1 MSRSSTNPDPE
12 SLLAA
17 GNYVQAARVYESRHR
32 LDDAVDAYQRAGA
45 WNDAARVL
53 SHQGRFR
60 EAGETLLFYLPGEP
74 TPVRQLAPD
83 VRRHALNAALCF
95 ARGGARREAVGLL
108 MNLGEHQKA
117 ASLLSTAGMRQ
128 DAVKA
133 MRGQPIEGSPWPPGV
148 VFPLKHPPVA
158 DAAGPGQPAWATS
171 SSPSMRSVPVGG
183 PRGRAPQ
190 PPTPQPPTPQ
200 PLTPP
205 FNPQP
210 DRYTGSHR
218 QVSSS
223 DLSARPMPTGPGP
236 SNPLGA
242 FHSMPSGSMPAVAY
256 DPSGSFNRLDSS
268 PHNRRRGTGS
278 LPAVDVNALLDI
290 QPGDDRLPHAVI
302 QVLRTKWLQEPLSP
316 RILQF
321 LDRYV
326 EAGASGAFSPPERPT
341 YYAIARLYEYH
352 DRMGAA
358 KKAYQVAASAGG
370 IADAA
375 DRLQKI
381 EKGLVETADGT
392 WLPLHLVVDGLHH
405 QFASLPAIADLP
417 PLGGGGG
424 QSRPRRQPTTEETL
438 DISGEINRD
447 LTPGRMSAPK
457 KGADET
463 MDFDDYMASL
473 PPSTSP
479 GRPSGST
486 SSRRPSV
493 TRSGQWVSSDDMSS
507 LDRSFGDASD
517 SHGPITEGSVVAD
530 RYRIESFI
538 GQGGMATVYKA
549 TDMELEEVVALKVFQ
564 QVVQNRQGLE
574 RFRREMKLSRK
585 LIHPNVVRIYEF
597 GTWRGARYITMELL
611 AGDDLEEY
619 MKKADGPLP
628 LSQGLSL
635 MMQACDGLG
644 QAHKAGV
651 VHRDVKPQNLFVVED
666 GKRLKVMD
674 FGIAKVSNSAS
685 ISITGVRVGTP
696 RYMAPEQIQGG
707 GEVGPAADLYALG
720 GVMYEIF
727 TGTPV
732 FEEEELVPLLL
743 NHMTEDPE
751 LPTSRN
757 PDVPAAVEKI
767 ILKLLAKN
775 PEERYKDCSELKREL
790 LSAYVQ
796 AERLPRR

>member
-1 MSRSSTNPDPE
+1 MSRSSSQDPE
-12 SLLAA
+12 GLSAR
-17 GNYVQAARVYESRHR
+17 GDHIQAARLFESRHH
-32 LDDAVDAYQRAGA
+32 LDEAVDAYTQAGA

-60 EAGETLLFYLPGEP
+60 EAGETLLYYLPDQP
-74 TPVRQLAPD
+74 TPVPQLTPD

-117 ASLLSTAGMRQ
+117 ASLLSMAGMRQ
-128 DAVKA
+128 EAVKA

-148 VFPLKHPPVA
+148 VFPLKSP
-158 DAAGPGQPAWATS
+158 PGQEPE
-171 SSPSMRSVPVGG
+171 PPRDVQP
-183 PRGRAPQ
+183 PRGRLGAPGIGSGPSHQ
-190 PPTPQPPTPQ
+190 AVAEPPSWARSASPSAAPGASEQG
-200 PLTPP
+200 
-205 FNPQP
+205 
-210 DRYTGSHR
+210 GS
-218 QVSSS
+218 Q
-223 DLSARPMPTGPGP
+223 GPGP
-236 SNPLGA
+236 ASPIGG

-256 DPSGSFNRLDSS
+256 DASGSLSRYDGPQTGGSG
-268 PHNRRRGTGS
+268 RRAGTGS
-278 LPAVDVNALLDI
+278 MPAVDVNSLLDL
-290 QPGDDRLPHAVI
+290 PAGDQRLPHAAV
-302 QVLRTKWLQEPLSP
+302 QVLQAKWLQEPLSP
-316 RILQF
+316 RILQL
-321 LDRYV
+321 LDRYL
-326 EAGASGAFSPPERPT
+326 EMGAAGNASPAERPT
-341 YYAIARLYEYH
+341 FYAIARLYEYH

-358 KKAYQVAASAGG
+358 KKAYQVAASGGG

-375 DRLQKI
+375 DRLQRI
-381 EKGLVETADGT
+381 EEGLVETVNGT

-405 QFASLPAIADLP
+405 QFASLPGLADLP
-417 PLGGGGG
+417 ALGREPDPAGPARSRKSITEEMMDLVGGGVGAQGERPAPG
-424 QSRPRRQPTTEETL
+424 QA
-438 DISGEINRD
+438 
-447 LTPGRMSAPK
+447 APVTNN
-457 KGADET
+457 DT
-463 MDFDDYMASL
+463 MDFDDYMATL
-473 PPSTSP
+473 PPSTSS
-479 GRPSGST
+479 GRPSGSGPAQ
-486 SSRRPSV
+486 RQSV
-493 TRSGQWVSSDDMSS
+493 SRSGAWISSDDMSS
-507 LDRSFGDASD
+507 LDRSLGDASD
-517 SHGPITEGSVVAD
+517 SHHGPITEGSVVAD

-564 QVVQNRQGLE
+564 QVVQNRSGLE

-611 AGDDLEEY
+611 HGDDLEEF
-619 MKKADGPLP
+619 MKKANGPLS

-644 QAHKAGV
+644 QAHRANI

-674 FGIAKVSNSAS
+674 FGIAKVSNSTS

-727 TGTPV
+727 TGSPV

-743 NHMTEDPE
+743 NHMTEEPE
-751 LPTSRN
+751 PPSKRN
-757 PDVPAAVEKI
+757 PDVPPALEVI

>member
-1 MSRSSTNPDPE
+1 VSRSSKDPE
-12 SLLAA
+12 GLVA
-17 GNYVQAARVYESRHR
+17 GGNFVQAARLFESRHR
-32 LDDAVDAYQRAGA
+32 LDEAVDAYAQAEA

-60 EAGETLLFYLPGEP
+60 EAGETLLYYLPSDP
-74 TPVRQLAPD
+74 TPVGKLAPD

-117 ASLLSTAGMRQ
+117 ASLLSMAGMRQ

-148 VFPLKHPPVA
+148 VFPLK
-158 DAAGPGQPAWATS
+158 AAPGSDNEVEAVSEPFEPAQAPRSRAVPEPESESLSLPDDEDQPSWTYS
-171 SSPSMRSVPVGG
+171 DSQRSVPTAPEAGPLSGSGPPVGG
-183 PRGRAPQ
+183 YEA
-190 PPTPQPPTPQ
+190 
-200 PLTPP
+200 
-205 FNPQP
+205 
-210 DRYTGSHR
+210 
-218 QVSSS
+218 
-223 DLSARPMPTGPGP
+223 
-236 SNPLGA
+236 
-242 FHSMPSGSMPAVAY
+242 MPSGSIPAVAY
-256 DPSGSFNRLDSS
+256 SGSGSFKQFEPQQTGGSS
-268 PHNRRRGTGS
+268 AGRRPGS
-278 LPAVDVNALLDI
+278 SDLQAVDVNSLLEI
-290 QPGDDRLPHAVI
+290 RAGDERLPHAVI
-302 QVLRTKWLQEPLSP
+302 KVLQAKWLQEPLSP

-326 EAGASGAFSPPERPT
+326 EAATSGAFAPMERAT
-341 YYAIARLYEYH
+341 FYAIARLYEYH
-352 DRMGAA
+352 DRMGSA
-358 KKAYQVAASAGG
+358 KKAYGVAASAGG
-370 IADAA
+370 IADAPE
-375 DRLQKI
+375 RLQRI
-381 EKGLVETADGT
+381 EEGLVETASGT
-392 WLPLHLVVDGLHH
+392 WLPLNLVVDGLHH
-405 QFASLPAIADLP
+405 QFASLPSLADLP
-417 PLGGGGG
+417 SLGGEGGA
-424 QSRPRRQPTTEETL
+424 SRADPGPRSTHDPHGTAEGAHTAGR
-438 DISGEINRD
+438 SGGHKVVPN
-447 LTPGRMSAPK
+447 
-457 KGADET
+457 ADET

-473 PPSTSP
+473 PPSTPS
-479 GRPSGST
+479 GRPSGARHA
-486 SSRRPSV
+486 RRQSV
-493 TRSGQWVSSDDMSS
+493 SRSGAWSSSDDLSA
-507 LDRSFGDASD
+507 LDRSIGDSSD
-517 SHGPITEGSVVAD
+517 SHHGPITEGSVVAD

-549 TDMELEEVVALKVFQ
+549 TDMELEEAVALKVFQ
-564 QVVQNRQGLE
+564 QVVQNRSGLE

-611 AGDDLEEY
+611 YGNDLEEH
-619 MKKADGPLP
+619 MKKADGPLD

-644 QAHKAGV
+644 QAHRAGV

-674 FGIAKVSNSAS
+674 FGIAKVSNSTN

-707 GEVGPAADLYALG
+707 GEVGPPADLYALG

-727 TGTPV
+727 TGSPV

-743 NHMTEDPE
+743 NHMTEEPE
-751 LPTSRN
+751 PPTSRN
-757 PDVPAAVEKI
+757 PDVPQVVEDI

>member
-1 MSRSSTNPDPE
+1 MSRSSTTKDPE
-12 SLLAA
+12 SLMAA
-17 GNYVQAARVYESRHR
+17 GDLVQAARLYEARHR
-32 LDDAVDAYQRAGA
+32 LDDAVEAYSRAGA

-74 TPVRQLAPD
+74 TPVRQLPLD

-117 ASLLSTAGMRQ
+117 ASLLSMAGMRQ

-148 VFPLKHPPVA
+148 VFPLKSPPVPEPSGSHA
-158 DAAGPGQPAWATS
+158 TPAP
-171 SSPSMRSVPVGG
+171 PSWSKPASAERSDPAKPV
-183 PRGRAPQ
+183 
-190 PPTPQPPTPQ
+190 
-200 PLTPP
+200 
-205 FNPQP
+205 
-210 DRYTGSHR
+210 TGSHAPAAPLAD
-218 QVSSS
+218 QQQWGLSGSPSVPSSS
-223 DLSARPMPTGPGP
+223 DLSAPPSTGP
-236 SNPLGA
+236 SSPLGA

-256 DPSGSFNRLDSS
+256 DGSGSFNRFEPGALSARPRTAS
-268 PHNRRRGTGS
+268 AS
-278 LPAVDVNALLDI
+278 MPAVEINQLLEI
-290 QPGDDRLPHAVI
+290 GPGDDRLPGAVV
-302 QVLRTKWLQEPLSP
+302 QVLKSKWLQEPLSP
-316 RILQF
+316 RLLQF

-326 EAGASGAFSPPERPT
+326 EAGSQGAFDAAERAT

-381 EKGLVETADGT
+381 EKGLVETAEGS

-405 QFASLPAIADLP
+405 QFASLPGLNELP
-417 PLGGGGG
+417 AMTGAPPAA
-424 QSRPRRQPTTEETL
+424 SRPSRRPITEETI
-438 DISGEINRD
+438 DVPADMHRD
-447 LTPGRMSAPK
+447 MTPGRTAAPRQ
-457 KGADET
+457 GADET

-473 PPSTSP
+473 PPSTQPS
-479 GRPSGST
+479 RSGSS

-493 TRSGQWVSSDDMSS
+493 SRSGQWISSDDMSS
-507 LDRSFGDASD
+507 LDRSLGDASD
-517 SHGPITEGSVVAD
+517 THGPITEGSLVAD

-611 AGDDLEEY
+611 AGADLEEF
-619 MKKADGPLP
+619 MKQANGPLP

-651 VHRDVKPQNLFVVED
+651 VHRDVKPQNLFVIED

-751 LPTSRN
+751 PPTSRN
-757 PDVPAAVEKI
+757 PDVPPAVESI